1 MVSLDLWTFKRKHIT
16 IEKYHAKQEA
26 SGFNPR
32 ALRNAEGKENSVA
45 DNSASMNSWP
55 EHQTAE
61 FYWALKP
68 EK

>member
-45 DNSASMNSWP
+45 DNSASMNS
-55 EHQTAE
+55 
-61 FYWALKP
+61 
-68 EK
+68 